1 MQSQPSERHESG
13 LTAQRFY
20 EGRRFKKGGLCQRAY
35 GFAMTVCDVHDNR
48 RNRHH
53 LLPEFL
59 LYPAVLDPVS
69 IINHYYLPIG
79 VPPGSAVEGAGTCS
93 AAFERQSCANVA
105 AVRVAAAFVADTLVP
120 LTRKALP
127 GLVGGQPRTAM
138 DILFLVLQPHVDHE
152 SLARAA
158 GNQRQPPVGARSQ
171 LRHGISSVLS
181 LC

>member
-1 MQSQPSERHESG
+1 
-13 LTAQRFY
+13 
-20 EGRRFKKGGLCQRAY
+20 
-35 GFAMTVCDVHDNR
+35 MTVVCDEHDNR
-48 RNRHH
+48 RNRHR

-79 VPPGSAVEGAGTCS
+79 VPPGSAVEGVGTCS

-127 GLVGGQPRTAM
+127 GLVGGQPRTTM
-138 DILFLVLQPHVDHE
+138 DILFLALGLMSNFSNFP
-152 SLARAA
+152 LMR
-158 GNQRQPPVGARSQ
+158 R
-171 LRHGISSVLS
+171 
-181 LC
+181 